1 MSKNG
6 GNLILLIEQ
15 SGHKE
20 FVLAAQFLYDIV
32 CTYCTYV
39 YAVSKENIPGSNGQN
54 RFCYVNLVYSLLKRG
69 IGASV
74 FDNIFIA
81 IFSNIIPTIF

>member
-6 GNLILLIEQ
+6 GNLILLIEP

-20 FVLAAQFLYDIV
+20 FVLAAQFFYDIV

-39 YAVSKENIPGSNGQN
+39 
-54 RFCYVNLVYSLLKRG
+54 R
-69 IGASV
+69 ASV
-74 FDNIFIA
+74 FDNNFIA
-81 IFSNIIPTIF
+81 IFSNITPTIF